1 MTDTC
6 THCGE
11 TLHVGDW
18 PYCPHGPV
26 RNFTIQPDD
35 FPGGRVFENIDRH
48 PITVYSRSQ
57 LKRELDARGLK
68 PMVRHIGENGTDK
81 SKHTQRWV

>member
-1 MTDTC
+1 MQI
-6 THCGE
+6 GE
-11 TLHVGDW
+11 W
-18 PYCPHGPV
+18 PFCDGQKGGHGPV

-35 FPGGRVFENIDRH
+35 FPGGRVFENIDTK

-68 PMVRHIGENGTDK
+68 PMVRHVGDAGSDK
-81 SKHTQRWV
+81 SKNTRRWV